1 MRGGLRPLWARLSEE
16 KGGPLAEAA
25 LLPLL
30 PVSWAYG
37 LGVRARLSL
46 YGLGAFK
53 RASLTSPVISVGNLT
68 LGGSGKTPA
77 SEAIARLLLQEGFR
91 VAVLSRGYGGR
102 ARGSLTVVSDG
113 KRLLASPPV
122 AADEAILL
130 ARNLPG
136 LLVLTGRSRLEAG
149 THAIESL
156 GAEVIILDDGFQHLA
171 LERDLDLLLVR
182 AKNPW
187 GRGRLFPRGSLREP
201 LSALSRAGAVVMVSP
216 FRAEARPPEE
226 LLSAL
231 ERYNPAAPLFRACL
245 EFAHL
250 RLLGKEG
257 ELPLDAL
264 GNTPFL
270 ALCGIASPESFFSFL
285 RELGLSPRGELAL
298 SDHYRYCRE
307 DLPSLREAARAA
319 GASAIVTTQKDAV
332 KLEPLAPL
340 PLPIWEVGVRL
351 RVLEEG
357 SWRELILSVA
367 RSPRRT
373 IS

>member
-1 MRGGLRPLWARLSEE
+1 MRPLWARLAEE
-16 KGGPLAEAA
+16 KEGLLTEAA

-30 PVSWAYG
+30 PASWAYG
-37 LGVRARLSL
+37 MGVRARLSL
-46 YGLGAFK
+46 YGLRAFK
-53 RASLTSPVISVGNLT
+53 KASLPRPVISVGNLT

-77 SEAIARLLLQEGFR
+77 AEAIARLLLGEGFR
-91 VAVLSRGYGGR
+91 VAVLSRGYGGGG
-102 ARGSLTVVSDG
+102 RGSVTVVSDG
-113 KRLLASPPV
+113 KQILAHPPE
-122 AADEAILL
+122 AADEPFLL

-149 THAIESL
+149 AQAIESL

-171 LERDLDLLLVR
+171 LERDLNLLLVR
-182 AKNPW
+182 ARKPW
-187 GRGRLFPRGSLREP
+187 GRGYLFPRGNLREP
-201 LSALSRAGAVVMVSP
+201 LSALSRAGAVVVVSL
-216 FRAEARPPEE
+216 FRAGATPPEE

-231 ERYNPAAPLFRACL
+231 ARYNPNAPIFRAYL
-245 EFAHL
+245 EFVHL
-250 RLLGKEG
+250 RLLGEEQ

-264 GNTPFL
+264 GDTPFL
-270 ALCGIASPESFFSFL
+270 ALCGIARPESFFSLL

-298 SDHYRYCRE
+298 SDHHRYSRR
-307 DLPSLREAARAA
+307 DLPSLREAARGA

-332 KLEPLAPL
+332 KLEPLGPL
-340 PLPIWEVGVRL
+340 PLPIWEVAVRF

-367 RSPRRT
+367 RSPRKS